1 MNKPRRIKEPEARAT
16 YIAMG
21 SQRSLRALREK
32 LVQEY
37 GTGAPSLA
45 AITLWSAKN
54 KWQEAVKEY
63 DRRVSDEI
71 AFRAVKADAR
81 ATFDAIK
88 ALTEAAEIALEA
100 ATLRNAAVE
109 AAAKGD
115 VRGMIAAG
123 VEALKLKE
131 VLNGGVSDR
140 TGTVSEREREVE
152 DQLAVLERAL
162 RSSRAKSP
170 NVVGSGTA

>member
-1 MNKPRRIKEPEARAT
+1 MAAAADKLRLEFGETMVSMRTMEIWSSRNEWVRLAAEHDARVAQRAT
-16 YIAMG
+16 QKIETK
-21 SQRSLRALREK
+21 RAN
-32 LVQEY
+32 Q
-37 GTGAPSLA
+37 A
-45 AITLWSAKN
+45 
-54 KWQEAVKEY
+54 
-63 DRRVSDEI
+63 
-71 AFRAVKADAR
+71 
-81 ATFDAIK
+81 FDAIK